1 MGNVQITVMCGE
13 REREGGG
20 LREYM
25 SLYSEGA
32 MGGRH
37 HPHIAMSHGVL
48 RGPRGQHYEKENR
61 ILGFPL
67 PSTNPPNFLTYQL
80 YSPLHI
86 LHISLLIR

>member
-1 MGNVQITVMCGE
+1 MCGE

-48 RGPRGQHYEKENR
+48 RGPRGQHYEKENG